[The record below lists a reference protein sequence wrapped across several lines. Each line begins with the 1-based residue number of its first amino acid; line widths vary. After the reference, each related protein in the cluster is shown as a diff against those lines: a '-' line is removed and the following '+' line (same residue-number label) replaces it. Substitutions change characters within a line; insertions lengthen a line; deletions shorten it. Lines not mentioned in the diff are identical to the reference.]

1 MIFIVQELLHD
12 LAKLNYAS
20 FPADESSRFAIQ
32 KWSHACKAL
41 VESAARLEIIE
52 LLHFKLET
60 LLAIY

>member
-32 KWSHACKAL
+32 KRSHACKAL